1 MKSRRVAVS
10 AICTLAVISAGW
22 TGMAGVAKAEPVTGD
37 GMSKSHCEQVKD
49 ELSYKDP
56 ENEAERRRKR
66 DEPTS
71 TSPSWA
77 PFYSC
82 KKGRNG
88 YYVDKIYVG

>member
-1 MKSRRVAVS
+1 MNIRRMVGVCVMAV
-10 AICTLAVISAGW
+10 LSAGW
-22 TGMAGVAKAEPVTGD
+22 TGMAGAANADPVTAD

-49 ELSYKDP
+49 ELSRNDP
-56 ENEAERRRKR
+56 ENKAERRRKNE
-66 DEPTS
+66 EPMS

-82 KKGRNG
+82 KQGRNG